1 MPKACLLLTS
11 LKIEVTFYSNSMA
24 GIRFSYAN
32 GGLALRLFLV
42 ISRSDRQRE
51 SHGCSHIVRAGRVYI
66 HFALHE
72 PFYGLVVWLLDSHR
86 QAAKKGL
93 LAY

>member
-11 LKIEVTFYSNSMA
+11 LKIEVTLYSNSMA
-24 GIRFSYAN
+24 GIRFSYAA
-32 GGLALRLFLV
+32 GFTLFLV
-42 ISRSDRQRE
+42 ISRSYRQRE

-72 PFYGLVVWLLDSHR
+72 PFYGLF
-86 QAAKKGL
+86 G
-93 LAY
+93 Y

>member
-1 MPKACLLLTS
+1 
-11 LKIEVTFYSNSMA
+11 MA

-42 ISRSDRQRE
+42 ISRSYRQRE
-51 SHGCSHIVRAGRVYI
+51 SHGCSHIVRAGRVYL

-72 PFYGLVVWLLDSHR
+72 PVVWLLDSHR